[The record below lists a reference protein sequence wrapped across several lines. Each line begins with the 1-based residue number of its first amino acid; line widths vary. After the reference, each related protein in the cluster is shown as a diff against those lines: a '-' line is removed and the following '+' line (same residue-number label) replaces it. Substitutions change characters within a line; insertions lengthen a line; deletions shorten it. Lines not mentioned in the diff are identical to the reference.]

1 MSTSICQAQ
10 YRSLFLDKKGEYVRI
25 KLKEFLKIFLRKD
38 TKIMIETARWIGC
51 PEEAEVPVI
60 RKTVMLNA
68 PNAGRIEVT
77 GLGFLSLFI
86 NGKRVTEDCFTPA
99 LTDYEPR
106 DMSRWNYP
114 LFDETT
120 HRILYLTYDLAE
132 FVQDG
137 ENVIE
142 IQLAPGWYR
151 QNERVAE
158 GRMSFGKKLK
168 ALFAAEFVNEDDSVV
183 KVCSDGT
190 ETWTPCE
197 ITYSNLYIG
206 EVHDARLLDVE
217 QEPQPVEILPDPD
230 SVLQQQTCPP
240 DRVIRTIVPKLVGE
254 QDGKKLYDL
263 GENTTIRICVTA
275 GGNAGA
281 EIHLVYGENKKSD
294 YEVDVAS
301 TGTYYKR
308 PNRQPQIQQD
318 TFICSDKKHTFCSE
332 YVWHACRYIEVEG
345 ELDEITAQVVY
356 TDVAVISDF
365 ECDNELINWIYDAY
379 IRSQLTNLHNCIPSD
394 CPHRE
399 RLGYTGDGQIT
410 AKTAMMTLDMKGA
423 YHKWIWD
430 ILDCQDIIGGHVQHT
445 APLMGG
451 GGGPGGWG
459 CAMIILPDEYD
470 KHYDDKAF
478 LEECYPHMQK
488 WIAYLRSRTEG
499 DLVVREE
506 PKGWSLGDWATL
518 YPTRIPEPF
527 VNSCYFLDSLQRM
540 ERVAQRLGRPM
551 DALAYRRYAVRV
563 RNALKLKYY
572 DLGTGSFCGGVQG
585 ADAYGLW
592 MNLQD
597 DERTLQNLVRR
608 YKELDQFDTGFLG
621 TEILVKVLMEN
632 GQEDLVYQ
640 LLLSEKVG
648 SYHWMKIH
656 GATTIWEYMHGRL
669 TAAAGSQNHP
679 MFGAPVLHFFDGFL
693 GIQQTEGSVGYT
705 ALKIAPKMPKAMQR
719 AKGSVELPCG
729 KVSVEWQRGDGG
741 VTLKVTV
748 PEGVPAVCELGG
760 KEYALTAGE
769 NVIKGM

>member
-1 MSTSICQAQ
+1 
-10 YRSLFLDKKGEYVRI
+10 
-25 KLKEFLKIFLRKD
+25 
-38 TKIMIETARWIGC
+38 MIETARWIGC

-68 PNAGRIEVT
+68 PKAGRIEVT
-77 GLGFLSLFI
+77 GLGFFSLFI

-470 KHYDDKAF
+470 KHYEVKAF

>member
-1 MSTSICQAQ
+1 M
-10 YRSLFLDKKGEYVRI
+10 I
-25 KLKEFLKIFLRKD
+25 K
-38 TKIMIETARWIGC
+38 TASWIGC
-51 PEEAEVPVI
+51 PETAEVPVI
-60 RKTVMLNA
+60 RKTVMLKE
-68 PNAGRIEVT
+68 PTSGRMEVT
-77 GLGFLSLFI
+77 GLGFFTLFI
-86 NGKRVTEDCFTPA
+86 NGKRVSEDCFTPA

-120 HRILYLTYDLAE
+120 HRILYLKYDITE
-132 FVQDG
+132 FVCDG

-151 QNERVAE
+151 QNERVCE

-168 ALFAAEFVNEDDSVV
+168 ALFSAMFVNEDGSIVE
-183 KVCSDGT
+183 VCSDGT

-206 EVHDARLLDVE
+206 EIHDARLLE
-217 QEPQPVEILPDPD
+217 IEHEPQPVEILEAPD
-230 SVLQQQTCPP
+230 SILHEQTCPS
-240 DRVIRTIVPKLVGE
+240 DRVIRTIVPKLLGE
-254 QDGKKLYDL
+254 KDGKKLYDL

-275 GGNAGA
+275 GGKSGA
-281 EIHLVYGENKKSD
+281 EIHLVYGENKTD
-294 YEVDVAS
+294 DLGIDVAS

-318 TFICSDKKHTFCSE
+318 TFICSENKHTFRSE

-345 ELDEITAQVVY
+345 ELDEIHAEVVY
-356 TDVAVISDF
+356 TDVAVVSEF
-365 ECDNELINWIYDAY
+365 ACDNELINWIYEAY
-379 IRSQLTNLHNCIPSD
+379 IRTQLTNIHNCIPSD
-394 CPHRE
+394 CPQRE

-410 AKTAMMTLDMKGA
+410 AKTAMMTLDMKGV

-478 LEECYPHMQK
+478 LEECYPYMQK
-488 WIAYLRSRTEG
+488 WIAYLRHHTEG

-506 PKGWSLGDWATL
+506 PKGWALGDWATL

-540 ERVAQRLGRPM
+540 ERIANRLGRPM
-551 DALAYRRYAVRV
+551 DALAYQRYAR
-563 RNALKLKYY
+563 RIRYAIKQKYY

-592 MNLQD
+592 MNLQE

-608 YKELDQFDTGFLG
+608 YQELDQFDTGFLG
-621 TEILVKVLMEN
+621 TEILVKVLMEHR
-632 GQEDLVYQ
+632 QQDLVYQ
-640 LLLSEKVG
+640 LLVSEKLG
-648 SYHWMKIH
+648 SYHFMRAN

-669 TAAAGSQNHP
+669 TGNPGSQNHP

-693 GIQQTEGSVGYT
+693 GIQQTEDSFAYT
-705 ALKIAPKMPKAMQR
+705 VLKIAPKLPSQMQW
-719 AKGSVELPCG
+719 AKGSVELPSG
-729 KVSVEWQRGDGG
+729 KVSVELKREEEKIVAKIIVPDG
-741 VTLKVTV
+741 VS
-748 PEGVPAVCELGG
+748 AVCEWNGQ
-760 KEYALTAGE
+760 EYVLQAGE
-769 NVIKGM
+769 NNL

>member
-1 MSTSICQAQ
+1 
-10 YRSLFLDKKGEYVRI
+10 
-25 KLKEFLKIFLRKD
+25 
-38 TKIMIETARWIGC
+38 MIETARWIGC

-68 PNAGRIEVT
+68 PKAGRIEVT
-77 GLGFLSLFI
+77 GLGFFSLFI

-399 RLGYTGDGQIT
+399 RLGYTGDGQVT

>member
-1 MSTSICQAQ
+1 
-10 YRSLFLDKKGEYVRI
+10 
-25 KLKEFLKIFLRKD
+25 
-38 TKIMIETARWIGC
+38 MIETARWIGC

-68 PNAGRIEVT
+68 PKAGRIEVT
-77 GLGFLSLFI
+77 GLGFFSLFI

>member
-1 MSTSICQAQ
+1 M
-10 YRSLFLDKKGEYVRI
+10 I
-25 KLKEFLKIFLRKD
+25 KN
-38 TKIMIETARWIGC
+38 AHWIGC
-51 PEEAEVPVI
+51 PEYAEVPVI
-60 RKTVMLNA
+60 RKVVTLNA
-68 PNAGRIEVT
+68 PKAGRIEVT
-77 GLGFLSLFI
+77 GLGFFSLFV

-114 LFDETT
+114 IFDETT
-120 HRILYLTYDLAE
+120 HRILYLTYDLTD

-168 ALFAAEFVNEDDSVV
+168 ALFAAEFINEDGSVIQ
-183 KVCSDGT
+183 VCSDGT

-206 EVHDARLLDVE
+206 EIHDARLLDVE
-217 QEPQPVEILPDPD
+217 AEPQPVELMEAPDAIL
-230 SVLQQQTCPP
+230 QEQTCPP
-240 DRVIRTIVPKLVGE
+240 DRVIRTIVPKLLGE
-254 QDGKKLYDL
+254 KDGKKLYDV

-275 GGNAGA
+275 GGVPGA

-294 YEVDVAS
+294 YEVDAAS
-301 TGTYYKR
+301 TGTHYKR
-308 PNRQPQIQQD
+308 ANRQPQIQQD
-318 TFICSDKKHTFCSE
+318 TFICSDKKHTFRSE
-332 YVWHACRYIEVEG
+332 YVWHGCRYIEVEG
-345 ELDEITAQVVY
+345 ELNEIYAEVVY
-356 TDVAVISDF
+356 TDVAVISEF
-365 ECDNELINWIYDAY
+365 SCDNDLINWIYDAY
-379 IRSQLTNLHNCIPSD
+379 IRTQLTNIHTCIPSD
-394 CPHRE
+394 CPQRE

-410 AKTAMMTLDMKGA
+410 AKTAMMTLDMKGV

-478 LEECYPHMQK
+478 LEECYPYMQK
-488 WIAYLRSRTEG
+488 WIAYLRHHTEG

-506 PKGWSLGDWATL
+506 PKGWCLGDWATL

-540 ERVAQRLGRPM
+540 ERIADRLGRPM

-585 ADAYGLW
+585 ADAYALW

-597 DERTLQNLVRR
+597 DERTLNNLVRR
-608 YKELDQFDTGFLG
+608 YEELDQFDTGFLG
-621 TEILVKVLMEN
+621 TEILVKILMEN

-640 LLLSEKVG
+640 LLVSEKLG
-648 SYHWMKIH
+648 SYHFMRAN

-669 TAAAGSQNHP
+669 TGNPGSQNHP

-693 GIQQTEGSVGYT
+693 GIQQPEDSIGYK
-705 ALKIAPKMPKAMQR
+705 ALKIAPKMPGQMNW
-719 AKGSVELPCG
+719 AKGAVELPCG
-729 KVSVEWQRGDGG
+729 KVSME
-741 VTLKVTV
+741 LKREAEKITAKITV

-760 KEYALTAGE
+760 KEYVLAAGE
-769 NVIKGM
+769 NMFAVVAK

>member
-1 MSTSICQAQ
+1 
-10 YRSLFLDKKGEYVRI
+10 
-25 KLKEFLKIFLRKD
+25 
-38 TKIMIETARWIGC
+38 MIETARWIGC

-68 PNAGRIEVT
+68 PKAGRIEVT
-77 GLGFLSLFI
+77 GLGFFSLFI
-86 NGKRVTEDCFTPA
+86 IGKREPEDCFTPA

-430 ILDCQDIIGGHVQHT
+430 ILDCQDIIGGHVLHT

>member
-1 MSTSICQAQ
+1 
-10 YRSLFLDKKGEYVRI
+10 
-25 KLKEFLKIFLRKD
+25 
-38 TKIMIETARWIGC
+38 MIETARWIGC

-68 PNAGRIEVT
+68 PKAGRIEVT
-77 GLGFLSLFI
+77 GLGFFSLFI

-217 QEPQPVEILPDPD
+217 QEPPPVEILPDPD
-230 SVLQQQTCPP
+230 SDLQQQTCPP

>member
-1 MSTSICQAQ
+1 M
-10 YRSLFLDKKGEYVRI
+10 I
-25 KLKEFLKIFLRKD
+25 K
-38 TKIMIETARWIGC
+38 TASWIGC
-51 PEEAEVPVI
+51 PETAEVPVI
-60 RKTVMLNA
+60 RKSVILTE
-68 PNAGRIEVT
+68 PKSGRMEVT
-77 GLGFLSLFI
+77 GLGFFTLFI
-86 NGKRVTEDCFTPA
+86 NGKRVSEDCFTPA
-99 LTDYEPR
+99 LTDYEAR

-120 HRILYLTYDLAE
+120 HRILYLKYDVTE
-132 FVQDG
+132 FLCDG

-151 QNERVAE
+151 QNERVCE

-168 ALFAAEFVNEDDSVV
+168 ALFAAEFVNADGSVV
-183 KVCSDGT
+183 EVCSDGT

-206 EVHDARLLDVE
+206 EVHDARLLDVM
-217 QEPQPVEILPDPD
+217 QESQPVEVLEAPEAIL
-230 SVLQQQTCPP
+230 QEQTCPP
-240 DRVIRTIVPKLVGE
+240 DRVIRTIVPKLLGE
-254 QDGKKLYDL
+254 KDGKKLYDL

-275 GGNAGA
+275 GGVPGA
-281 EIHLVYGENKKSD
+281 EIHLVYGENKKND
-294 YEVDVAS
+294 CEVDVAS

-308 PNRQPQIQQD
+308 PNRLPQIQQD
-318 TFICSDKKHTFCSE
+318 TFICSEKKHTFRSE

-345 ELDEITAQVVY
+345 ELDEIYAEVVY
-356 TDVAVISDF
+356 TDVAVVSEF
-365 ECDNELINWIYDAY
+365 VCDNDLINWIYDAY
-379 IRSQLTNLHNCIPSD
+379 IRTQLTNIHTCIPSD
-394 CPHRE
+394 CPQRE

-410 AKTAMMTLDMKGA
+410 AKTAMMTLDMKGV

-459 CAMIILPDEYD
+459 CAMIIMPDEYD

-478 LEECYPHMQK
+478 LAECYPYMQK
-488 WIAYLRSRTEG
+488 WIAYLRHHTEG

-540 ERVAQRLGRPM
+540 ERIANRLERPM

-563 RNALKLKYY
+563 RNAIKLKYY

-592 MNLQD
+592 MNLQE

-621 TEILVKVLMEN
+621 TEILVKVLMEH
-632 GQEDLVYQ
+632 GQQDLVYQ
-640 LLLSEKVG
+640 LLVSEKLG
-648 SYHWMKIH
+648 SYHFMREH

-669 TAAAGSQNHP
+669 TGNPGSQNHP

-693 GIQQTEGSVGYT
+693 GIHQTEDGFGYT
-705 ALKIAPKMPKAMQR
+705 ALKIEPKLPSQMQWV
-719 AKGSVELPCG
+719 KGAVELPCG
-729 KVSVEWQRGDGG
+729 KVSVELKREAER
-741 VTLKVTV
+741 VTAKITI
-748 PEGVPAVCELGG
+748 PEGVPTVCVLGG
-760 KEYALTAGE
+760 QEYSLIAGE
-769 NVIKGM
+769 NVVAAN